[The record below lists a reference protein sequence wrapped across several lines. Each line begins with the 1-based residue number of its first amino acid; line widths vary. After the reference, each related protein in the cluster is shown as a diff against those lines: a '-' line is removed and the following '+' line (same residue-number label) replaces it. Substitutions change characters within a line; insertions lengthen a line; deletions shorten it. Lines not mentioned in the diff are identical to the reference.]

1 MYLEN
6 LKIGVIGLGY
16 VGLPLAVEFGKKR
29 KTIGFDINRQRVKE
43 LSDGQDHTLEV
54 SPEELKLASH
64 LTYTSELSEL
74 EQCNFFIVTVPTPID
89 NVNRPDL
96 SPLQKASQ
104 TIGGVLKKG
113 DIVVYEST
121 VYPGATE
128 EVCIPI
134 LEQVSGL
141 KFNLDFFAGY
151 SPERINPGDK
161 VNTLTKIKKI
171 TSGSTPDVDEI
182 VDQV

>member
-74 EQCNFFIVTVPTPID
+74 EPNH
-89 NVNRPDL
+89 RW
-96 SPLQKASQ
+96 
-104 TIGGVLKKG
+104 
-113 DIVVYEST
+113 
-121 VYPGATE
+121 
-128 EVCIPI
+128 
-134 LEQVSGL
+134 
-141 KFNLDFFAGY
+141 
-151 SPERINPGDK
+151 RIEK
-161 VNTLTKIKKI
+161 RRYCCL
-171 TSGSTPDVDEI
+171 
-182 VDQV
+182 